1 MTPALRAELA
11 FAAAALVACGEAPGV
26 ALRITDAT
34 VTDASTSAPE
44 DAAPADASVAQAA
57 DAATPGADA
66 APAPA
71 DAAPSALDALS
82 SPTDAAPS
90 PTDAAPSPADAL
102 PVAQDAAPPVE
113 DAFVHTAADAAD
125 AAPTVTE
132 RLAAC
137 DSDPRLA
144 GRLVADES
152 GWGHVPEGTE
162 VAYGNNPP
170 ASGPHYNQWVRSGVY
185 AEAIERR
192 NWVHNLE
199 HGWLVL
205 LHRPDAPR
213 AQIDALAAAYAQ
225 GFDDAQCPNGPVT
238 RVVVT
243 PDPLLPTPVAA
254 VTAFRA
260 LPADSIDRATLEA
273 MYAHCRE
280 AAPERAV
287 CADGRVPVVSSAPP

>member
-1 MTPALRAELA
+1 MKSALRIELLCMA
-11 FAAAALVACGEAPGV
+11 TALSACDPPVGV
-26 ALRITDAT
+26 ALRVPDVAPAT
-34 VTDASTSAPE
+34 
-44 DAAPADASVAQAA
+44 DAAPSS
-57 DAATPGADA
+57 DAAPPIPDGFVGPMDA
-66 APAPA
+66 APAPG
-71 DAAPSALDALS
+71 DAAPPSLDAGP
-82 SPTDAAPS
+82 SPVDADPSPPDAAP
-90 PTDAAPSPADAL
+90 APPDGT
-102 PVAQDAAPPVE
+102 PPVE
-113 DAFVHTAADAAD
+113 DAFVHNAADAADAAD
-125 AAPTVTE
+125 AAPTIAD

-137 DSDPRLA
+137 DADPRLA
-144 GRLVADES
+144 GRLVVDES

-162 VAYGNNPP
+162 VGYGNTPP

-185 AEAIERR
+185 GEPVERR

-213 AQIDALAAAYAQ
+213 AQIDALAAAHAQ

-243 PDPLLPTPVAA
+243 PDPLLATPVAA

-260 LPADSIDRATLEA
+260 LAADSLDRGTLEA
-273 MYAHCRE
+273 MFEHCRE

-287 CADGRVPVVSSAPP
+287 CADGRVPVAPSAPP